1 MSQDDPVAEFS
12 AHRARLFGLA
22 YRLLGSAAD
31 AEDIVQEAFL
41 RWSGADRAVIA
52 APGAW
57 LAKAVTNLC
66 LNQLSSAR
74 VRREQ
79 YVGPWLP
86 EPVSVADGSLG
97 PMESVQ
103 QRESVSMAFL
113 ALLEQLTPM
122 ERAVFVLREAFG
134 YDHRSIAETLECSQ
148 ANSRQVHRRAALR
161 LQDSRARFEPDR
173 AAQQRLVERF
183 LAAARDGDL
192 ARLERLLAADVVSWS
207 DGGGKASAARHPVAG
222 GARVARL
229 IAGLLRKA
237 PDEVAVRVREVNG
250 GPALVVCSGADL
262 LLVMLP
268 QVTGGRISALRSI
281 TNPDKLRFLDRQLAA
296 AVSHHGGL
304 SGLSG

>member
-1 MSQDDPVAEFS
+1 MSEDDPVAEFA

-74 VRREQ
+74 ARREQ

-86 EPVSVADGSLG
+86 EPVSVTDGSLG
-97 PMESVQ
+97 PLESVQ
-103 QRESVSMAFL
+103 QRESVSMALL

-134 YDHRSIAETLECSQ
+134 YDHRAIAETLECSQ

-173 AAQQRLVERF
+173 AAQLQLVERF

-207 DGGGKASAARHPVAG
+207 DGGGKASAARRPVAG

-229 IAGLLRKA
+229 IAGLMRQA
-237 PDEVAVRVREVNG
+237 PDDVAVRVREVNG
-250 GPALVVCSGADL
+250 GPALVVWSGADL
-262 LLVMLP
+262 LLVMVP
-268 QVTGGRISALRSI
+268 QVSGGRISALRSI
-281 TNPDKLRFLDRQLAA
+281 TNPDKLRFLDGQLAA
-296 AVSHHGGL
+296 VVSHHGGL